1 MNMDTG
7 QSSFNGFTP
16 HTLGFLADLAA
27 NNRKEW
33 FEAHKDEYR
42 RFLQE
47 PLQQLAAALAGPLMA
62 IDPDLIVEPRRVVSR
77 IYRDT
82 RFSRN
87 KSPYKTTMWLTY
99 KRPITNWQDAP
110 ACFFEIGADSY
121 RFGMGFY
128 SASKGTMDRLREE
141 IEQREERFRQAVAF
155 LGEQDNFVVEGDLYK
170 RVLRPDLPEDLQE
183 WHRRKS
189 LYLVCNRQPD
199 QAFFTRRLADDLRQG
214 FFLLAPLYHYLAAL
228 SG

>member
-1 MNMDTG
+1 MIDIANGPFT
-7 QSSFNGFTP
+7 GFTP
-16 HTLGFLADLAA
+16 DTLVFLRTLAA
-27 NNRKEW
+27 NNNKAW
-33 FEAHKDEYR
+33 FEEHKDQYR
-42 RFLQE
+42 QLLQE
-47 PLQQLAAALAGPLMA
+47 PLQQLALALSGSLMA
-62 IDPDLIVEPRRVVSR
+62 IDHDLIIEPRRVVSR

-99 KRPITNWQDAP
+99 KRPLTNWQDAP
-110 ACFFEIGADSY
+110 AYFFEIAADSY

-155 LGEQDNFVVEGDLYK
+155 LGEQDTFVLEGELCK
-170 RVLRPDLPEDLQE
+170 KVRKPDLPDDLQE
-183 WHRRKS
+183 WHMRKN

-199 QAFFTRRLADDLRQG
+199 ESLSTRRLADDLGKG
-214 FFLLAPLYHYLAAL
+214 FFLLAPFYGYLSAL